1 MKILSILFMLNLL
14 GFSGKPDTGPGVPL
28 HEESS
33 NRSFTFH
40 DLMEKYET
48 IDFTGYNKPSKQA
61 YITAINGFLKLK
73 KSGQIKKDILTIID
87 FSLSSN
93 EKRLWIID
101 FNKDQVIYN
110 NYVAHGRNSGN
121 EFAKVFSNKPQSYMS
136 SLGFYVTGNT
146 YHGKHGLS
154 LRLKGMEKGINDNAL
169 KRAIVMH
176 SADYVSP
183 NFIKK
188 YGRLGRSYGCPSI
201 PNEKD
206 YPKVIQTLAEGSC
219 LFIYHHRED
228 YLLKSQLLKR

>member
-1 MKILSILFMLNLL
+1 MVILNVFGLSGNADKI
-14 GFSGKPDTGPGVPL
+14 PGVPL
-28 HEESS
+28 HEEPS
-33 NRSFTFH
+33 NGSFTFQ

-48 IDFTGYNKPSKQA
+48 IDFTGYNKPSKHA
-61 YITAINGFLKLK
+61 YINAISGFLELK
-73 KSGQIKKDILTIID
+73 KSGQVKKDILTIID

-101 FNKDQVIYN
+101 FKKDEVIYN

-136 SLGFYVTGNT
+136 SLGFYITANT

-176 SADYVSP
+176 SADYASP

-201 PNEKD
+201 PREKD
-206 YPKVIQTLAEGSC
+206 YPKVIKTLAEGSC
-219 LFIYHHRED
+219 LFIYHHNED
-228 YLLKSQLLKR
+228 YMLKSRLLKGQ